1 MLLEKRFTEN
11 DKVELEFSTKI
22 DNSVK
27 DGKKAYFV
35 VSLETEKISN
45 VIGIDFKVRIQ
56 SAIRKSFESQ
66 QDFETF
72 VDKYATKE
80 SPFNI
85 HVSNINK
92 KIETPEMRKD
102 RIIREMRSLGLTA
115 DDLK

>member
-1 MLLEKRFTEN
+1 MLLEKKFTEN

-27 DGKKAYFV
+27 EGKKAYFV
-35 VSLETEKISN
+35 VSLESEKISDC
-45 VIGIDFKVRIQ
+45 IGIDFKVRIQ

-72 VDKYATKE
+72 VNKYATEE

-102 RIIREMRSLGLTA
+102 RIIREMKSLGLTA

>member
-1 MLLEKRFTEN
+1 MLLEKKFTEN
-11 DKVELEFSTKI
+11 DKVDLEFSTKI

-35 VSLETEKISN
+35 VSLESEKISDC
-45 VIGIDFKVRIQ
+45 IGIDFKVRIQ

-66 QDFETF
+66 QEYEIF
-72 VDKYATKE
+72 VDKYATE
-80 SPFNI
+80 ENPFNI

-102 RIIREMRSLGLTA
+102 RIIREMKALGLSA